1 MKNEFTVQQGLE
13 IQARQL
19 QEWESVLKPE
29 VYKALHEYATRENG
43 EAESGSDV
51 KRGVDLSN
59 YIGNYMLGHR
69 F

>member
-13 IQARQL
+13 IQACQL
-19 QEWESVLKPE
+19 QEWESILKPE

-43 EAESGSDV
+43 KAESGSDI
-51 KRGVDLSN
+51 KRGVYLSN